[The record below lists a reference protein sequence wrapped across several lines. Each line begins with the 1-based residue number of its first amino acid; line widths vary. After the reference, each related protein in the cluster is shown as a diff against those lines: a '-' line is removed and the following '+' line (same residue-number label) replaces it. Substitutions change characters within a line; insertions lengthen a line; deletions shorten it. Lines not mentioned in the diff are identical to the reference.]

1 MTKGGSHLKSRYKHF
16 KPTVRLTQSAQLYPE
31 LWEKFLCLKES
42 ALPLTLY
49 LQSNIFNDQ
58 SHICPTS
65 SGNNITLKLE
75 L

>member
-42 ALPLTLY
+42 ALLLLYIFKATYLMIKAISVPLLLGTTL
-49 LQSNIFNDQ
+49 
-58 SHICPTS
+58 H
-65 SGNNITLKLE
+65 
-75 L
+75 